1 MAAQITAAIG
11 EKGGDAKSTT
21 IQNLAVQ
28 LARRGNRVLVA
39 DTDPQRTT
47 HKWGQRRHLEKMRP
61 AIDVREVTARGLL
74 ELLDKHSGEFEH
86 ILIDT
91 AGADSDGMRVALM
104 VSDTVL
110 CPCVPSQADVETLVH
125 VNALVGRAK
134 AENPKLEAYV
144 FATMVPSHALGD
156 VDELRTVCA
165 SLRHLVLMHTV
176 IGFRKAFKNA
186 LRDGLGVVEYPVDSF
201 TAKAIDES
209 VALETEIWGL
219 P

>member
-1 MAAQITAAIG
+1 MSAQITAAIG

-28 LARRGNRVLVA
+28 LARRGLRVLVA

-47 HKWGQRRHLEKMRP
+47 HKWGQRRREDGTSP

-74 ELLDKHSGEFEH
+74 AFLEKHADEFDH

-91 AGADSDGMRVALM
+91 GGADSDGMRVSLM
-104 VSDTVL
+104 FADLAL
-110 CPCVPSQADVETLVH
+110 CPCMPSQADVETLEH
-125 VNALVGRAK
+125 VNSLVGRAK
-134 AENPKLEAYV
+134 IENPPLRAHL
-144 FATMVPSHALGD
+144 FATMVPTHAGA
-156 VDELRTVCA
+156 ELTDMRAFCA
-165 SLRHLVLMHTV
+165 RFEHLALLDTV

-186 LRDGLGVVEYPVDSF
+186 LRDGLGVVEYPLDDF
-201 TAKAIDES
+201 TRKAIEES
-209 VALETEIWGL
+209 LALEQEIF